1 MIHLVQK
8 GCHPKRTKVVI
19 FSCNDLK
26 GVLFGL
32 LNRCL
37 SSAGRL
43 KKGGYGIYWNE
54 RSGRYYVYRDLAHV
68 YNPKTKRSAV
78 LEMVSLPTA
87 RLG

>member
-1 MIHLVQK
+1 MASKIHEEIHALV
-8 GCHPKRTKVVI
+8 PEPI
-19 FSCNDLK
+19 
-26 GVLFGL
+26 
-32 LNRCL
+32 
-37 SSAGRL
+37 
-43 KKGGYGIYWNE
+43 KKGGYDIYWNE

>member
-1 MIHLVQK
+1 MASKIHAEIHAL
-8 GCHPKRTKVVI
+8 
-19 FSCNDLK
+19 
-26 GVLFGL
+26 GL
-32 LNRCL
+32 E
-37 SSAGRL
+37 SI

-78 LEMVSLPTA
+78 LELVSFPTA

>member
-1 MIHLVQK
+1 MASKIQEEIPALVPE
-8 GCHPKRTKVVI
+8 HI
-19 FSCNDLK
+19 
-26 GVLFGL
+26 
-32 LNRCL
+32 
-37 SSAGRL
+37 

>member
-1 MIHLVQK
+1 MQ
-8 GCHPKRTKVVI
+8 G
-19 FSCNDLK
+19 D
-26 GVLFGL
+26 
-32 LNRCL
+32 
-37 SSAGRL
+37 L

-78 LEMVSLPTA
+78 LEMVSFPTA